1 MSTLEK
7 YYQGETFP
15 QKAQT
20 TDSDNVDTDPNAITI
35 TIQDSAGAKKVTAE
49 AMIKDATGCYYYYYD
64 IPSDA
69 ELGEWITEV
78 NAEKTQIA
86 IEHDRFLVLEAL

>member
-1 MSTLEK
+1 MPTLDK

-20 TDSDNVDTDPNAITI
+20 TDGDNVDTDSNTITI
-35 TIQDSAGAKKVTAE
+35 TIQDSAGTKKVTAE
-49 AMIKDATGCYYYYYD
+49 AMIKDATGRYHYYYD

-69 ELGEWITEV
+69 ELGEWTAEV

-86 IEHDRFLVLEAL
+86 IEHDRFLVLEGL

>member
-1 MSTLEK
+1 MSALEK

-20 TDSDNVDTDPNAITI
+20 TDGDNADTDANAITI
-35 TIQDSAGAKKVTAE
+35 TIQDSAGTKKVIAE
-49 AMIKDATGCYYYYYD
+49 AMIKDATGYYHYYYD

-69 ELGEWITEV
+69 ELGEWTTEV

-86 IEHDRFLVLEAL
+86 IEHDRFLVLGAL